1 MNSVAPSGPLRVAI
15 LGTESSGKS
24 TLAAALAARYNTL
37 WVPEYLREFVDTAGR
52 LPVADDQFPIAAT
65 QAAREDAAAA
75 VVAGMGGRF
84 LFCDT
89 TPLMT
94 AVYSEQIF
102 GNTTLYA
109 DAAAFQRTLQLNL
122 VMALDLPWVADGIQ
136 RDGAHV
142 RAPVDRL
149 LRQQLHA
156 QGLDFSVVRGLGAS
170 RLESALNA
178 ITPLLLTHRPAAPAR
193 AGLFQRL
200 LQRESDLPQANRWTC
215 ELCDDAACEH
225 AVRQPR

>member
-52 LPVADDQFPIAAT
+52 LPVADDQFLIAAT

-94 AVYSEQIF
+94 AVYSRQYF
-102 GNTTLYA
+102 GGIDARLAQLVATRHYDLTLVTA
-109 DAAAFQRTLQLNL
+109 SDI
-122 VMALDLPWVADGIQ
+122 PWVADGLH
-136 RDGAHV
+136 RDSAEISRAVGAYLAEELAA
-142 RAPVDRL
+142 RAIP
-149 LRQQLHA
+149 HHI
-156 QGLDFSVVRGLGAS
+156 VRGS
-170 RLESALNA
+170 RE
-178 ITPLLLTHRPAAPAR
+178 
-193 AGLFQRL
+193 QRL
-200 LQRESDLPQANRWTC
+200 AQLAQL
-215 ELCDDAACEH
+215 LDALD
-225 AVRQPR
+225 